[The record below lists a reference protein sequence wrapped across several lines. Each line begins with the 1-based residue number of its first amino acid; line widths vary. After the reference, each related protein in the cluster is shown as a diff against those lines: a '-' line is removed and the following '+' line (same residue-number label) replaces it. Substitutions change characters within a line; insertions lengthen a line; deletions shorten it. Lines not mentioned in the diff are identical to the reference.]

1 MLGQNYFANRL
12 GDIYEY
18 SIIKYKCGKGTSNNS
33 TQYCWELCVDV
44 SGNIIFVLH
53 SEVDFLPLF
62 NSKIQSFSGKSNDE
76 MWNINCTDIHIF
88 KQTEEIFK
96 NCSLFCMP
104 RSVVLTRKMQTTNT
118 PNKARAY
125 LSNFDF
131 SPLDDQRGFFV
142 QINCKDI
149 YFQLLE
155 NSKEI
160 IKLIEIRRINNAILS
175 TIDIPINN
183 DENINEIESEIESIS
198 WFLSFLNMNLNFTPI
213 IEYYLDNQII
223 EYSIKNELKK
233 DLKNNYIID
242 NFKIDQGISK
252 AFIECYYNYKTLQS
266 KIEINY
272 LIAILVEIHQ
282 QIYID
287 LKISM
292 MLIAYEYLL
301 TKYLLDQG
309 RQITDMGDLQQKL
322 QQLNNIMRFIPKIL
336 MDDALRISVRNPL
349 FHQGEIP
356 LLSSNEKIDFFQK
369 YYDLLIRIILRIL
382 EYTGDYMCRKTQP
395 PSQESP

>member
-1 MLGQNYFANRL
+1 M
-12 GDIYEY
+12 
-18 SIIKYKCGKGTSNNS
+18 
-33 TQYCWELCVDV
+33 

-96 NCSLFCMP
+96 NRSLFCMP

-125 LSNFDF
+125 LSNFYF
-131 SPLDDQRGFFV
+131 SPLDDQRGFCV

-160 IKLIEIRRINNAILS
+160 IELIEIGRINNAILS
-175 TIDIPINN
+175 TIDIPINDN
-183 DENINEIESEIESIS
+183 ENIDGIESEIESIS
-198 WFLSFLNMNLNFTPI
+198 WFLSLLTMNLNFTPI
-213 IEYYLDNQII
+213 IQYYLDGQIV
-223 EYSIKNELKK
+223 EYSIKNVFKK

-252 AFIECYYNYKTLQS
+252 AFTQSYEQYKLSQTRLD
-266 KIEINY
+266 INTF
-272 LIAILVEIHQ
+272 IGFLVEIHQ
-282 QIYID
+282 QIYINF
-287 LKISM
+287 KIAI
-292 MLIAYEYLL
+292 MLMAYEYLL
-301 TKYLLDQG
+301 SKYLLAQG
-309 RQITDMGDLQQKL
+309 KAQNEIGENIQQKL
-322 QQLNNIMRFIPKIL
+322 RQLNQSLRFIPSHL
-336 MDDALRISVRNPL
+336 MNDDTLRASVRNPL

-356 LLSSNEKIDFFQK
+356 LLLPEEKIDFFKK

-382 EYTGDYMCRKTQP
+382 NYTGDYMCRETQP
-395 PSQESP
+395 HSPKSP